1 MEDSKLKV
9 VSNELV
15 VTDDLMITGTTQ
27 IDLTKVLDN
36 AMEVSGL
43 HDAYLQSQLNVQFIE
58 NNLRK
63 EVDELQR
70 VYQADL
76 SEYSEAKTSEL
87 DARLALEKEQLTQE
101 FLQKKVALEAQFD
114 QQKDQIVDR
123 ILKEV
128 LNQYGYRQNEEADAL
143 S

>member
-1 MEDSKLKV
+1 MSIKV
-9 VSNELV
+9 IDYIKDIEV
-15 VTDDLMITGTTQ
+15 Q
-27 IDLTKVLDN
+27 IEYSRREFEETL
-36 AMEVSGL
+36 
-43 HDAYLQSQLNVQFIE
+43 QFIE

-101 FLQKKVALEAQFD
+101 FLQKKEALEAQFD

>member
-1 MEDSKLKV
+1 MSIKV
-9 VSNELV
+9 IDYIKDIEV
-15 VTDDLMITGTTQ
+15 Q
-27 IDLTKVLDN
+27 IEYSRREFEETI
-36 AMEVSGL
+36 
-43 HDAYLQSQLNVQFIE
+43 QFIE

-63 EVDELQR
+63 EVDELKR

-76 SEYSEAKTSEL
+76 ADYSERKTSDL
-87 DARLALEKEQLTQE
+87 DARLAAEEEQLAQE
-101 FLQKKVALEAQFD
+101 FTQKKAALEVQFE
-114 QQKDQIVDR
+114 QQKNQIVDR